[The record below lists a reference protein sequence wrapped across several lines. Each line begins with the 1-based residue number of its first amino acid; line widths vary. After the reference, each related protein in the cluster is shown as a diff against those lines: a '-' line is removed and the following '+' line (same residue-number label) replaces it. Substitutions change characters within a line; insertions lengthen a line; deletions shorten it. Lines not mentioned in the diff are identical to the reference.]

1 MMELQRTHISHLRR
15 CDVIFNIL
23 IFDILI
29 NHLTHTISALTLGIY
44 IYIYSQNKIYDFYTW
59 NTAVD
64 LLLTFINMFFSSMFF
79 SHHREYASQSIK
91 TI

>member
-1 MMELQRTHISHLRR
+1 MMELQRTDISHLRR

-44 IYIYSQNKIYDFYTW
+44 IYYIYSQNKICDFLYVEHSSGF
-59 NTAVD
+59 A
-64 LLLTFINMFFSSMFF
+64 INI
-79 SHHREYASQSIK
+79 H
-91 TI
+91 